1 MRRAAATVA
10 VLALVGCAGDG
21 SGNPSDEEVIRAWVE
36 AVSEGDFAAA
46 ADRFA
51 EGAIVEQREGVRLP
65 DRAAAIAFNRGLPCR
80 AELTEAETA
89 GEEATVGTFDLSE
102 GRSGQCAEGGV
113 ARVRFVIRD
122 GLIHEW
128 RQLPERAPGELPP
141 DAESA

>member
-10 VLALVGCAGDG
+10 VLVLAGCAGDG
-21 SGNPSDEEVIRAWVE
+21 SGSPSDEEVIRAWVE

-51 EGAIVEQREGVRLP
+51 EGAIVEQGEEIRLP

-80 AELTEAETA
+80 AELTETENQ
-89 GEEATVGTFDLSE
+89 GEGTVGTFDLSE

-113 ARVRFVIRD
+113 ALVLFVIRD

-128 RQLPERAPGELPP
+128 RQLPERTPGELPP